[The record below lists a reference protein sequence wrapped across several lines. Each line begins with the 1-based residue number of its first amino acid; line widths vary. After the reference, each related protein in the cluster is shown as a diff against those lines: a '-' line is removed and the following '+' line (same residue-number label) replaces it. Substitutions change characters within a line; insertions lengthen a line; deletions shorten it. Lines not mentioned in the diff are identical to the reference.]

1 MIFYGWEIT
10 DYLRF
15 FGLVLNTNLHI
26 FFFNTNYHVIDHELD
41 KPLGDCLPLIID
53 EQAPRC

>member
-1 MIFYGWEIT
+1 MEGLEWSRFYKKMKNGFAM
-10 DYLRF
+10 LRGF
-15 FGLVLNTNLHI
+15 
-26 FFFNTNYHVIDHELD
+26 D